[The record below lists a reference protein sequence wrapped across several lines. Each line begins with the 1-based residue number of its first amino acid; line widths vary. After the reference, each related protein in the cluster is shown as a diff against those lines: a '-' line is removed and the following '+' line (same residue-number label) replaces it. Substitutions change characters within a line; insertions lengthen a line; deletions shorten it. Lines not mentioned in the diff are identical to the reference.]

1 MHCKYMNF
9 RKNETLSIYLRNKS
23 FRKLSEITMENI
35 FFLSIE
41 ITKLFR
47 TIIGIGNDSRLCFP
61 FL

>member
-1 MHCKYMNF
+1 MHCKYMDF
-9 RKNETLSIYLRNKS
+9 RKNKTSSGFLRNKS
-23 FRKLSEITMENI
+23 FRKFSEITMENI
-35 FFLSIE
+35 FFLFIE